1 MQVAPVTQP
10 QYVNLVT
17 GEDVPQ
23 AIGITPRFVTWIINT
38 NISSLTCFFPF
49 CRSVP
54 VSQPFQPMPIP
65 QQQQQKMSRELKVED
80 ALLYLDQV
88 KMEYR

>member
-23 AIGITPRFVTWIINT
+23 AIGITPRFVT
-38 NISSLTCFFPF
+38 
-49 CRSVP
+49 
-54 VSQPFQPMPIP
+54 
-65 QQQQQKMSRELKVED
+65 
-80 ALLYLDQV
+80 
-88 KMEYR
+88 